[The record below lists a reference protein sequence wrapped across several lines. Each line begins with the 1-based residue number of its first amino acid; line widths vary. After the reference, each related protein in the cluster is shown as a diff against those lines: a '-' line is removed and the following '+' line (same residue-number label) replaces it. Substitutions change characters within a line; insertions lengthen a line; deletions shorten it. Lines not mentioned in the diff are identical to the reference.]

1 MDSKYCSACIFKL
14 PLSSFLANASA
25 ELGSKVF
32 KTCITCWDK
41 SKLKRK
47 ALQLLDPN
55 VPYKKRATVSTR
67 LKPLILRLE
76 PTIPPPNPLELRLE
90 PLILLPNIP
99 LLRPKPTIPPNPRP
113 EPNLP
118 LLRLE
123 PLIQA
128 PTIPPNPRLEPNLLL
143 LQPTSIRAP
152 MLPVQP

>member
-25 ELGSKVF
+25 ELGNKVF

-90 PLILLPNIP
+90 PLILPPNIP
-99 LLRPKPTIPPNPRP
+99 LLRPKPI
-113 EPNLP
+113 
-118 LLRLE
+118 
-123 PLIQA
+123 
-128 PTIPPNPRLEPNLLL
+128 IPPNPRLEPNLPL
-143 LQPTSIRAP
+143 LQPTSIQAP
-152 MLPVQP
+152 TPPVQP